1 MSTEFALLLLAAIF
15 IPVTTAY
22 AVLRNRIDQFA
33 DRVNRTF
40 RGDE

>member
-1 MSTEFALLLLAAIF
+1 MTTTAALLLLAAIA
-15 IPVTTAY
+15 IPVTAGI
-22 AVLRNRIDQFA
+22 ALLRSRIDRFA